1 MLRLYLYARVRF
13 SFALLH
19 TRPRVQQAPGIPC
32 ALDRAKNSPIN
43 SGAVCRGDA
52 KACLSSVIA
61 SEAKQSISQRKENMD
76 CFAALAMTWTGR
88 RHPLNRHH
96 PRMRVIQ
103 YSRGV
108 RELTARPRRTGY
120 PAFAGY
126 DGQGET
132 TNKK

>member
-1 MLRLYLYARVRF
+1 MLRLYLNARVRV
-13 SFALLH
+13 LMHILH
-19 TRPRVQQAPGIPC
+19 ARPRVQQAPGIPC

-61 SEAKQSISQRKENMD
+61 SEAKQSISQRKESMD
-76 CFAALAMTWTGR
+76 CFAALTMTWTG

-103 YSRGV
+103 YSRD
-108 RELTARPRRTGY
+108 AS
-120 PAFAGY
+120 
-126 DGQGET
+126 D
-132 TNKK
+132 